1 MEINIFYCRLHIYA
15 QVWSEIMSSLTKIPA
30 GVQYFFDDEVR
41 LRRHVERQAMEIF
54 AGWSYDEII
63 VPMFDYHDLFARG
76 MGSERAERT
85 YRFTDRD
92 GALLALRPEM
102 TSLVARTVATRFV
115 QRERPIRLC
124 YSGEVFR
131 YDEPTEK
138 AAREFHQL
146 GIEQIGQASPTAD
159 VEVLLIAAEMLT
171 KFGLDAFRITLSH
184 VDFFNG
190 LATALKMNEAQR
202 NQLRE
207 LIDRRNSIAL
217 DAYLKANAPEMDD
230 ARRKIFCELTQIAG
244 KAEAIN
250 QARET
255 LRNETS
261 RTAIEQLASIF
272 ETLTALGIDEHFDID
287 FGDAGGLEYYT
298 GLTFKVYVPG
308 WGTEIGSG
316 GRYDNLI
323 SNFGK
328 SEPAVGF
335 SFGLDGI
342 VGALTQDHKIRLETE
357 PVEPITLNGNL
368 AESFRQARALRTLGK
383 KVKAQ

>member
-1 MEINIFYCRLHIYA
+1 
-15 QVWSEIMSSLTKIPA
+15 MSSLTKIPA
-30 GVQYFFDDEVR
+30 GVQYFFDEEVR
-41 LRRHVERQAMEIF
+41 LRRHVEQQAMQVF

-76 MGSERAERT
+76 MGAERAQRT

-115 QRERPIRLC
+115 QRARPIRLC

-131 YDEPTEK
+131 YDEPTER

-146 GIEQIGQASPTAD
+146 GIEQIGQPSPTAD
-159 VEVLLIAAEMLT
+159 IEVLLIAAELLT
-171 KFGLDAFRITLSH
+171 TIGLSEFRITLAH

-190 LATALKMNEAQR
+190 IANSLAMTEASR

-217 DAYLKANAPEMDD
+217 DEFLQVNAPEMT
-230 ARRKIFCELTQIAG
+230 AERRQAFCQLTQIAG
-244 KAEAIN
+244 KAEAITK
-250 QARET
+250 ARGT

-261 RTAIEQLASIF
+261 RTAIEQLAAIYD
-272 ETLTALGIDEHFDID
+272 TLTALGLSEHFDID

-323 SNFGK
+323 SNFGAA
-328 SEPAVGF
+328 EPAVGF
-335 SFGLDGI
+335 SFALDGL
-342 VGALTQDHKIRLETE
+342 VGALTRNKQIQFATQASQT
-357 PVEPITLNGNL
+357 ISL
-368 AESFRQARALRTLGK
+368 ADNTTQAFRDALALRKSGRNLK
-383 KVKAQ
+383 LQ

>member
-1 MEINIFYCRLHIYA
+1 
-15 QVWSEIMSSLTKIPA
+15 MSSLTKIPA

-41 LRRHVERQAMEIF
+41 LRRHVEQQAMKVF

-76 MGSERAERT
+76 MGAERAERT

-131 YDEPTEK
+131 YDEPTER

-146 GIEQIGQASPTAD
+146 GVEQIGQPSPTAD
-159 VEVLLIAAEMLT
+159 IEVLLIAAELLT
-171 KFGLDAFRITLSH
+171 TIGLNEYRITLSH
-184 VDFFNG
+184 VDFFKGVANS
-190 LATALKMNEAQR
+190 LAMTEANR

-217 DAYLKANAPEMDD
+217 DEFLQRNAPEMTEE
-230 ARRKIFCELTQIAG
+230 RRQSFCQLTQIAG
-244 KAEAIN
+244 KADAISK
-250 QARET
+250 ARET

-261 RTAIEQLASIF
+261 RTAIEQLAAIYD
-272 ETLTALGIDEHFDID
+272 TLTALGLAEHFDID
-287 FGDAGGLEYYT
+287 FGEAGGLEYYT
-298 GLTFKVYVPG
+298 GPTFKVYVPG

-323 SNFGK
+323 SNFGAA
-328 SEPAVGF
+328 EPAVGF
-335 SFGLDGI
+335 SFALDGL
-342 VGALTQDHKIRLETE
+342 VGAQRHKQIQLAAEARQVIPLADNT
-357 PVEPITLNGNL
+357 TLAFQEAL
-368 AESFRQARALRTLGK
+368 ALRANHQS
-383 KVKAQ
+383 VKIQ

>member
-1 MEINIFYCRLHIYA
+1 
-15 QVWSEIMSSLTKIPA
+15 MSSLTKIPA

-41 LRRHVERQAMEIF
+41 LRRHVEQQAMQVF

-76 MGSERAERT
+76 MGAERAERT

-131 YDEPTEK
+131 YDEPTER

-146 GIEQIGQASPTAD
+146 GIEQIGQPSPTAD
-159 VEVLLIAAEMLT
+159 IEVLLIAAELLT
-171 KFGLDAFRITLSH
+171 TIGLNEFRITLSH
-184 VDFFNG
+184 VDFFKGVAN
-190 LATALKMNEAQR
+190 ALEMDEAKR
-202 NQLRE
+202 AQLRE

-217 DAYLKANAPEMDD
+217 DVFLKHNAPSMTEE
-230 ARRKIFCELTQIAG
+230 RRQSFCGLTQIAG
-244 KAEAIN
+244 KAEAISK
-250 QARET
+250 ARET

-261 RTAIEQLASIF
+261 RTAIEQLAVIYD
-272 ETLTALGIDEHFDID
+272 TLSALDLAEHFDID

-323 SNFGK
+323 SNFGAA
-328 SEPAVGF
+328 EPAVGF
-335 SFGLDGI
+335 SFALDGL
-342 VGALTQDHKIRLETE
+342 VGAWRNKQIQLAAEASQSIPLADNTTQAFREA
-357 PVEPITLNGNL
+357 L
-368 AESFRQARALRTLGK
+368 ASRANGK
-383 KVKAQ
+383 KVKLQ

>member
-1 MEINIFYCRLHIYA
+1 
-15 QVWSEIMSSLTKIPA
+15 MSSLTKIPA

-41 LRRHVERQAMEIF
+41 LRRHIEQQAMKVF

-76 MGSERAERT
+76 MGAERAERT

-115 QRERPIRLC
+115 QRARPIRLC

-131 YDEPTEK
+131 YDEPTER

-146 GIEQIGQASPTAD
+146 GIEQIGQPSPTAD
-159 VEVLLIAAEMLT
+159 IEVLLIAAELLKML
-171 KFGLDAFRITLSH
+171 GLHEFRITLAH
-184 VDFFNG
+184 VDFFHG
-190 LATALKMNEAQR
+190 VARALAMNEVKRAR
-202 NQLRE
+202 LRE

-217 DAYLKANAPEMDD
+217 GEFLKLNAPDMTEEQ
-230 ARRKIFCELTQIAG
+230 RQSFCQLTQIAG
-244 KAEAIN
+244 KADAVTR
-250 QARET
+250 ARET

-261 RTAIEQLASIF
+261 RTAIEQLAAIY
-272 ETLTALGIDEHFDID
+272 ETLTALGLAEHFDLD

-323 SNFGK
+323 SNFGNA
-328 SEPAVGF
+328 EPAVGF
-335 SFGLDGI
+335 SFALDGL
-342 VGALTQDHKIRLETE
+342 VGAVTRNQKLHIAPAEHQTIQLGDHTTQAFQAALTLRSLNQTVKI
-357 PVEPITLNGNL
+357 
-368 AESFRQARALRTLGK
+368 Q
-383 KVKAQ
+383 